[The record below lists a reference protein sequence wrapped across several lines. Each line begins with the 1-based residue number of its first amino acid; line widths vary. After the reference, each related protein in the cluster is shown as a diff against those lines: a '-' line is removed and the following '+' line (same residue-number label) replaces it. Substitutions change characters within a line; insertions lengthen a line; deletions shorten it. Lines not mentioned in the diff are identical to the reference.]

1 LLFISPTLCQKCVK
15 FRFLSLTLISNSPK
29 PTVTAWAERERND
42 PMKKAKPTCI
52 LNANHH
58 LLALEDAAAK
68 DEAAKNTVQRGRKQS
83 KL

>member
-1 LLFISPTLCQKCVK
+1 
-15 FRFLSLTLISNSPK
+15 
-29 PTVTAWAERERND
+29 
-42 PMKKAKPTCI
+42 MKKAKPTCI

-58 LLALEDAAAK
+58 LLALEDAAVK